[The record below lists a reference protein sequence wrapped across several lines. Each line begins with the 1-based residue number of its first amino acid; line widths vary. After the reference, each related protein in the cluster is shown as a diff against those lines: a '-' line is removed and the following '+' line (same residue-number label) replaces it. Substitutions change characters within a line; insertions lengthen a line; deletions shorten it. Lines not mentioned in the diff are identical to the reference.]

1 VDTAGVSP
9 RIIDGWK
16 VIDRW
21 WTDWP
26 VEREYVV
33 AEWWGKA
40 LVFVSVQG
48 DVFRVVGPWS

>member
-1 VDTAGVSP
+1 VSP